1 MKNILIICLLA
12 SGILMSCTEKKN
24 SNPTD
29 NQLSTQEIQEVQ
41 TLESENE
48 ALDEIQNEIEK
59 SSDELDAILKEIDK

>member
-1 MKNILIICLLA
+1 MKNILIICLFT

-24 SNPTD
+24 NNPTD

-41 TLESENE
+41 TLETENKT
-48 ALDEIQNEIEK
+48 LDEIQNEIEK